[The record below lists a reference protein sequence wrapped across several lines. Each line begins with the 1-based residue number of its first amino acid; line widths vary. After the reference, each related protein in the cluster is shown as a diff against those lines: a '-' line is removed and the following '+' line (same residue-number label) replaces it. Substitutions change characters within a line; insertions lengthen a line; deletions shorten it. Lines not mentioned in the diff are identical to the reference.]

1 LRSGP
6 RLLYAVAPMHLRAMD
21 TLVIAGLGNPG
32 PKYQWTR
39 HNAGFLFLDRLAH
52 LEGLSITRKQF
63 NGLTAEWERKGKRLV
78 LLKPQTFMNL
88 SGRSIMPA
96 LQFYKLKP
104 EQLIVV
110 HDEIDLPLGTARLK
124 QGGGHGG
131 QNGLRSI
138 MEQLGRGDFLRLR
151 LGIGRPLHGEV
162 TNHVLAAFN
171 PPEMEGFAKVLDGAL
186 EMLEMALDEG
196 VPKAMSLYNNRNYL
210 EG

>member
-1 LRSGP
+1 MFLALRPVCILS
-6 RLLYAVAPMHLRAMD
+6 MD

-39 HNAGFLFLDRLAH
+39 HNAGFLFLDRIAQ
-52 LEGLSITRKQF
+52 LEGLAIARKQF
-63 NGLTAEWERKGKRLV
+63 GGLTAEWERKGKRLV

-88 SGRSIMPA
+88 SGRSVMAA
-96 LQFYKLKP
+96 LQFYKIKTD
-104 EQLIVV
+104 QLIVV
-110 HDEIDLPLGTARLK
+110 HDEIDLSLGVARLK

-138 MEQLGRGDFLRLR
+138 MEQLGKGDFSRLR

-162 TNHVLAAFN
+162 TDHVLGNFT
-171 PPEMEGFAKVLDGAL
+171 PSEMELFARVLDGAL
-186 EMLEMALDEG
+186 DMLELALDEG
-196 VPKAMSLYNNRNYL
+196 VPKAMSLFNNKNYL

>member
-1 LRSGP
+1 
-6 RLLYAVAPMHLRAMD
+6 ME
-21 TLVIAGLGNPG
+21 TLIIAGLGNPG

-52 LEGLSITRKQF
+52 LEGLSISRKQF
-63 NGLTAEWERKGKRLV
+63 GGLTAEWERKGKRLV
-78 LLKPQTFMNL
+78 LLKPHTFMNL
-88 SGRSIMPA
+88 SGRSVMPA

-104 EQLIVV
+104 EKLIVV

-162 TNHVLAAFN
+162 TNHVLGTFSPA
-171 PPEMEGFAKVLDGAL
+171 EMEGFAKVLDGAL
-186 EMLEMALDEG
+186 EMLETALDDG